1 MIRVLIVD
9 DHAAVRAGLTA
20 LLDGE
25 DGISVV
31 GDAADGREALHRA
44 DVLDPD
50 VVLMDIQMPV
60 LDGIAATRALLE
72 RDPHRRI
79 VVLTTFG
86 FDEYVDAAIGV
97 GARGF
102 LLKTASADE
111 LADAVRRVAAGQSI
125 LSPEVTEAVF
135 ARLRAP
141 SPPARVSPFPEAS
154 ARLGE
159 LTARERDVLDAL
171 GYGDSNAALA
181 ARLGISEATA
191 KTHVSRV
198 LAKLGIVSRTQGALL
213 ARFERDA
220 P

>member
-31 GDAADGREALHRA
+31 GEAADGREALHRA

-60 LDGIAATRALLE
+60 IDGIAATRALLE
-72 RDPHRRI
+72 RDPRRRI

-86 FDEYVDAAIGV
+86 FDEYVEAAIGA

-141 SPPARVSPFPEAS
+141 SLSARVSPFPEAS

-220 P
+220 S